1 MFLPLTLARG
11 RQAFFLEIFRK
22 TGMAHYCSGLGL
34 STLDFWDQQT
44 DWHREAKPLGKLKFC
59 SNQSMV
65 PFAVALGL
73 RIPS

>member
-1 MFLPLTLARG
+1 MYWQLVDYTTL
-11 RQAFFLEIFRK
+11 LWI
-22 TGMAHYCSGLGL
+22 
-34 STLDFWDQQT
+34 FWDQQT
-44 DWHREAKPLGKLKFC
+44 DWYREAKPLGKSKFC